1 MAPFPT
7 GPLPR
12 AIGPY
17 LVTEKL
23 GAGGMANVYRA
34 RHSVTGDEVA
44 LKLLA
49 LHLEGQ
55 PAARARFQ
63 HEAALV
69 LGLRHPHILPVY
81 DYGEDSD
88 LPYLVMRLLGGQSL
102 AERLESALLDAAE
115 AARIVRQLAGALDF
129 AHARGIVHRDVKP
142 ANVLL
147 DEAGALFLADFG
159 IAAVIGET
167 TPGEFVGTAAYA
179 APEQCL
185 GEAVSGAS
193 DQYALGVIAFEML
206 TGRRPFEGPTA
217 LAVLSQHI
225 DAQPPDPLA
234 LNPALPSAV
243 RSVCARAL
251 AKQPAQ
257 RYRLAADFSAALD
270 AALDISAPPNAC
282 PPNTRL
288 SLYN

>member
-1 MAPFPT
+1 MSPFST

-17 LVTEKL
+17 LVTEKV

-34 RHSVTGDEVA
+34 RHSATRDEVA

-49 LHLEGQ
+49 LHLENQ
-55 PAARARFQ
+55 PAARARFR

-69 LGLRHPHILPVY
+69 LGLRNPHILPVF
-81 DYGEDSD
+81 DYGEDGD

-102 AERLESALLDAAE
+102 ADRLKGAPLDPAE

-129 AHARGIVHRDVKP
+129 AHARGIIHRDVKP

-147 DEAGALFLADFG
+147 DEAGTPYLADFG

-185 GEAVSGAS
+185 GEAVSAAS
-193 DQYALGVIAFEML
+193 DQDALGVIAFEML
-206 TGRRPFEGPTA
+206 TGRRLFEGPTA
-217 LAVLSQHI
+217 LAVLAQQI
-225 DAQPPDPLA
+225 DAEPPDPLA

-243 RSVCARAL
+243 RSVFARAL

-257 RYRLAADFSAALD
+257 RYRLAVDFSAALD
-270 AALDISAPPNAC
+270 AALGISAPPNV
-282 PPNTRL
+282 
-288 SLYN
+288 

>member
-1 MAPFPT
+1 MSPFPT

-12 AIGPY
+12 PIGPY
-17 LVTEKL
+17 LVTEKI

-34 RHSVTGDEVA
+34 RQIATGEEMA
-44 LKLLA
+44 LKVLA
-49 LHLEGQ
+49 LHLEQQ

-69 LGLRHPHILPVY
+69 RLLRHPRILPVY
-81 DYGEDSD
+81 DYGEDED
-88 LPYLVMRLLGGQSL
+88 IPYLVMRLLGGRSL
-102 AERLESALLDAAE
+102 ADRLNGAPLDPADAA
-115 AARIVRQLAGALDF
+115 RYVRQLAAALDF
-129 AHARGIVHRDVKP
+129 AHAHGIIHRDVKP

-147 DEAGALFLADFG
+147 DDEGAPYLADFG
-159 IAAVIGET
+159 IAAVIGAA

-179 APEQCL
+179 SPEQCL
-185 GEAVSGAS
+185 GEPVSAAS

-225 DAQPPDPLA
+225 DAEPPDPLA
-234 LNPALPSAV
+234 INPALPQAV
-243 RSVCARAL
+243 RPVLKTAL

-270 AALDISAPPNAC
+270 AALSRVTPPDSGQLA
-282 PPNTRL
+282 RE
-288 SLYN
+288 